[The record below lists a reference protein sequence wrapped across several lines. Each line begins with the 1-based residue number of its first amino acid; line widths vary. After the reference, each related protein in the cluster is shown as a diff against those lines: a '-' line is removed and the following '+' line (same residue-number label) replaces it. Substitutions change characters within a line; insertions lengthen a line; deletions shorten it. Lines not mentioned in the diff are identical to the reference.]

1 MKKLL
6 SLIGVI
12 VLGLAFVAPLGAA
25 PIEAYRSYVSGLLA
39 VRHGDVRPALEEYQK
54 VIALDKDATAVYRDL
69 TYIYW
74 QLGMTAEALSAAEK
88 LGVTYS
94 DDLSTQLFLGNFY
107 LLAGQSDRARQAW
120 EKALT
125 IDPDNETAMLYLA
138 AYHSSDN
145 APEKAIAYWER
156 YLKEEP
162 DSAEAHYQM
171 GLIFDKTGKS
181 EEAKAAFQK
190 AVALK
195 PELGEAHIAL
205 GQAYEKDD
213 KPLVAADE
221 YERYLKLS
229 PDNSAVLFYLGGL
242 YYKVKNYAAAE
253 NVFLRARAL
262 NPKDSNALFWLG
274 MVGEQQKDWRKA
286 ARYLEEI
293 RLQEE
298 TPLVLTRLSYYY
310 SAQKDYVRALKYLK
324 KASRLDAQN
333 PMAHYLLGLAYM
345 DAGKFRPAEKSLL
358 QALKLKPDM
367 EEANFH
373 LAILH
378 DQQGK
383 FEEAVRELEKIITL
397 NPRHTSAL
405 NYLGYSFAER
415 GIRLPEAEAYIK
427 RVIEAEPENGSF
439 IDSMAWVHFKM
450 GRAAEAEQELERA
463 LTKLPD
469 PVIWEHLGDVRIAL
483 DRPADAWDAYQKARE
498 ADPAGKKLA
507 KKIRD
512 MEKLVLP
519 GTLQRKLLKRAAGN
533 LLQVRSLRLNF
544 AAQGRSNDINF
555 RFLGI
560 FRYLRPELWRVDIL
574 GGFMAPQ
581 VVVIRNAGLQVYP
594 QALRENISPQSIEL
608 FEQVKDLLNTRLL
621 DAFDSE
627 RVVTRSKGRCLLYSV
642 GNATLTID
650 KDNATVRE
658 YRDKGRLI
666 LKFRSHVHEE
676 GLDLPAEIDIYS
688 GSDKITTNIKL
699 RNFILNENIDQN
711 VFTLN
716 R

>member
-1 MKKLL
+1 MNGMKYL
-6 SLIGVI
+6 SLIL
-12 VLGLAFVAPLGAA
+12 VLGLVFATPLGSA
-25 PIEAYRSYVSGLLA
+25 PIEAYRSYVTGLLA
-39 VRHGDVRPALEEYQK
+39 VRQGDIRTALQEYQK
-54 VIALDKDATAVYRDL
+54 VMALDNDATAVCRDL
-69 TYIYW
+69 AYIYW

-88 LGVTYS
+88 LGLTYS
-94 DDLSTQLFLGNFY
+94 DNLSTQLFLGNFY
-107 LLAGQSDRARQAW
+107 LIAGQSDSARKAW

-162 DSAEAHYQM
+162 GSAEAHYQM
-171 GLIFDKTGKS
+171 GLMFDKTGKS

-213 KPLVAADE
+213 KPSDAADE
-221 YERYLKLS
+221 YERYLKIV

-242 YYKVKNYAAAE
+242 YYKVKNYVAAE

-262 NPKDSNALFWLG
+262 NPKDGNALFWLG

-310 SAQKDYVRALKYLK
+310 SAQKDYGRALKYLK

-345 DAGKFRPAEKSLL
+345 DAGKLRPAEKSLL
-358 QALKLKPDM
+358 HALKLKPDM

-383 FEEAVRELEKIITL
+383 FEEAVREMEKIIKL

-427 RVIEAEPENGSF
+427 RVIEIEPDNGSF

-450 GRAAEAEQELERA
+450 GRVADAEQELQRA

-469 PVIWEHLGDVRIAL
+469 PVIREHLGDVRIAL
-483 DRPADAWDAYQKARE
+483 NRPADAWDAYQKARE
-498 ADPAGKKLA
+498 ADPSSKKLA

-512 MEKLVLP
+512 MGKLVLP

-560 FRYLRPELWRVDIL
+560 FQYLRPELWRVDIL
-574 GGFMAPQ
+574 GGFMAPR

-594 QALRENISPQSIEL
+594 LALRENLSPQSIEL

-627 RVVTRSKGRCLLYSV
+627 WVATRSKGHCLLYSV
-642 GNATLTID
+642 GNATLMID

-658 YRDKGRLI
+658 YEVKDRFI

-676 GLDLPAEIDIYS
+676 GLDLPAEIDVYS
-688 GSDKITTNIKL
+688 GADKITTNIKL

-711 VFTLN
+711 VFTLD